1 MSDNVEIIEQ
11 AQTTQVPFMP
21 QMNLPTEGVNKGTVA
36 VEMAKAFADSQNRIL
51 VAKNFPRDENKAL
64 SKILDACSRPSFA
77 QKAFYRFNRGG
88 GTVSGLSIHAVT
100 EIANLWGNLDFGIK
114 ELSQQKDRS
123 EMQAYCWDMQTNT
136 ITTQNFTNK
145 HARDKSGSI
154 EQITSLGGIYEINAN
169 MGARR
174 LRARILAILPDYVVN
189 AAEEECRKTLRGDSK
204 QPLVDRVNG
213 MVAQFKKLGVSIEM
227 IENRLKKPV
236 AQMTPDDF
244 DEYIGIYNSI
254 KDKMQSVND
263 WFGSSSVEAKS
274 DLGSTLE
281 ALDKGD
287 KKSSK

>member
-1 MSDNVEIIEQ
+1 MSEIEIIEQ

-21 QMNLPTEGVNKGTVA
+21 QMNFSTEGMNKGTVA

-51 VAKNFPRDENKAL
+51 VAKNFPRDENKSL

-77 QKAFYRFNRGG
+77 KKAFYSFNRGG
-88 GTVSGLSIHAVT
+88 STVSGLSIHAVT

-114 ELSQQKDRS
+114 ELAQHDDRS

-145 HARDKSGSI
+145 HARDKGKAI

-174 LRARILAILPDYVVN
+174 LRARILALIPRYVVE
-189 AAEEECRKTLRGDSK
+189 AAEEQCRKTLRGDSK
-204 QPLVDRVNG
+204 QPLVDRVNA

-244 DEYIGIYNSI
+244 DEYVGIYNSI
-254 KDKMQSVND
+254 KDNMQSVND
-263 WFGSSSVEAKS
+263 WFGFSSVEAKS
-274 DLGSTLE
+274 DLGSILE
-281 ALDKGD
+281 ALDKGN